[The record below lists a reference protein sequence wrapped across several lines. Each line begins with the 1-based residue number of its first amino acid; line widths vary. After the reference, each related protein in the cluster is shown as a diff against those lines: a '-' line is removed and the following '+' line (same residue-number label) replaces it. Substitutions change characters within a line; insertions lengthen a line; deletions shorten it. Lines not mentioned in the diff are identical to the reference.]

1 MTNTIKIVKKPQVRR
16 FLFQAIIIFCFSLSV
31 AAATLTPPSGALPSA
46 AVGLN
51 YVQSFVGTA
60 QLSSSSVCTMTTTWV
75 NGTNGLNFSV
85 TGVAPTLTGTLA
97 GIATSSPATYNF
109 SVTFRCTNGGGNQPE
124 TITNN
129 YTLNVVTVTSASS
142 NVSGRVYTTSGR
154 FLSRA
159 RLAVLDMDG
168 NLVQTVTSNQFGYYR
183 INGLESGR
191 TFLIAVVSKRYQFN
205 NQIITPSEEFNS
217 IDFVAIQ

>member
-1 MTNTIKIVKKPQVRR
+1 MTNTIKIVNIHKARR
-16 FLFQAIIIFCFSLSV
+16 FFVLAIIVLSFSLSV
-31 AAATLTPPSGALPSA
+31 AAATLTPPSGTLPSA

-60 QLSSSSVCTMTTTWV
+60 QLSSSSLCTMTSNWV
-75 NGTNGLNFSV
+75 NGTNGLNFAV
-85 TGVAPTLTGTLA
+85 TGVAPTLTGTLSGVA
-97 GIATSSPATYNF
+97 VTSPATYNF
-109 SVTFRCTNGGGNQPE
+109 SVTFACTNGGGQQPE
-124 TITNN
+124 SITNN

-142 NVSGRVYTTSGR
+142 NVSGRVYTPSGR

-191 TFLIAVVSKRYQFN
+191 TFLIAIVSKRYQFN